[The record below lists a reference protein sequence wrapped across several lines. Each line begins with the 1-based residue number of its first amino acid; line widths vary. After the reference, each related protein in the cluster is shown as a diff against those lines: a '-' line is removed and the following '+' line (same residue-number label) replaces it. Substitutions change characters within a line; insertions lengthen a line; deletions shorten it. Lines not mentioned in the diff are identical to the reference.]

1 MLVNAYSLPS
11 SKDQQQQQRSGVLCK
26 LCEPVV
32 CILPLLL
39 QDGTTAGLLLIGRSG
54 TVCAATGSR
63 ASQQRYS
70 KLPAPV
76 QCAVSMPGGLI
87 HCSKGAVYYTTVS
100 ALQRQAAHYSSNPDG
115 STRLSLAPCVTA
127 LAAVNNT
134 TAAGSTSSAT
144 VTGTTTV
151 LYLTSKG
158 VVGGF
163 AAPVSDGLL
172 TSQQNGD
179 ATANSS
185 SSSGDHSS
193 GEAVERR
200 VKHLL
205 QSLAAVGAQQD
216 KLGKSNCCDVIGMLL
231 FRHVPKLAACSF
243 DLIAA

>member
-1 MLVNAYSLPS
+1 VQCTMLVNACSLPAS
-11 SKDQQQQQRSGVLCK
+11 QEQQQQQQQRSGVLCK

-54 TVCAATGSR
+54 AVCAATGYR
-63 ASQQRYS
+63 ASQQRYN

-76 QCAVSMPGGLI
+76 QCAVSIPGGLV
-87 HCSKGAVYYTTVS
+87 HCSKGAVYYTAVS
-100 ALQRQAAHYSSNPDG
+100 ALQRQTARYSSNAND
-115 STRLSLAPCVTA
+115 STRLSLVPCVTE
-127 LAAVNNT
+127 LAT
-134 TAAGSTSSAT
+134 CSSAAAADST
-144 VTGTTTV
+144 NGTTGASTTTV

-163 AAPVSDGLL
+163 AAPVSEDSSIG
-172 TSQQNGD
+172 QQHCH
-179 ATANSS
+179 ATVSS
-185 SSSGDHSS
+185 GSSSGAHSS

-216 KLGKSNCCDVIGMLL
+216 KLGKSQLL
-231 FRHVPKLAACSF
+231 
-243 DLIAA
+243 

>member
-1 MLVNAYSLPS
+1 MLVYAYSLPS
-11 SKDQQQQQRSGVLCK
+11 SKGQQQQQRSGVLCK

-76 QCAVSMPGGLI
+76 HCAVSIPGGLI
-87 HCSKGAVYYTTVS
+87 HCSKGAVYYTAVS
-100 ALQRQAAHYSSNPDG
+100 ALQRQTAHCSSNANA

-127 LAAVNNT
+127 LATCNNT
-134 TAAGSTSSAT
+134 AAADSTTSAT
-144 VTGTTTV
+144 ANTTV
-151 LYLTSKG
+151 LYLTAKG

-163 AAPVSDGLL
+163 AAPVSDSLL
-172 TSQQNGD
+172 ISQQNGD

-185 SSSGDHSS
+185 SSSGAHSS

-216 KLGKSNCCDVIGMLL
+216 KLGKSNFCDAVG
-231 FRHVPKLAACSF
+231 
-243 DLIAA
+243 IALYL